1 MSSASSASPTR
12 RRMKLRSRPPWP
24 STASVMRRSSSA
36 AIQAML
42 GTSRAGLI
50 YWSRRPS
57 GVDIVSRSPQG
68 PLSDRLSRLEGPEMN
83 RKASAQWQGD
93 LKTGKGTVST
103 ESGVLQNTAYSFST
117 RFENGKGTNPEELA
131 AAAHAGC
138 FTMALSAE
146 LGKANLVA
154 TSLRTTCTVTLDKVD
169 GGWGITESHLE
180 VVAKIPGAS
189 QEAFRKAAE
198 TAETGCPI

>member
-1 MSSASSASPTR
+1 
-12 RRMKLRSRPPWP
+12 
-24 STASVMRRSSSA
+24 
-36 AIQAML
+36 
-42 GTSRAGLI
+42 
-50 YWSRRPS
+50 
-57 GVDIVSRSPQG
+57 
-68 PLSDRLSRLEGPEMN
+68 MN

-103 ESGVLQNTAYSFST
+103 ESGVLASTPYSFST
-117 RFENGKGTNPEELA
+117 RFESGKGTNPEELV

-154 TSLRTTCTVTLDKVD
+154 ALLRTTCTVTLDKVD

-189 QEAFRKAAE
+189 PEAFRKAAE
-198 TAETGCPI
+198 TAETGCPISKLFKTKITMDAKLEP

>member
-1 MSSASSASPTR
+1 
-12 RRMKLRSRPPWP
+12 
-24 STASVMRRSSSA
+24 
-36 AIQAML
+36 
-42 GTSRAGLI
+42 
-50 YWSRRPS
+50 
-57 GVDIVSRSPQG
+57 
-68 PLSDRLSRLEGPEMN
+68 MN

-103 ESGVLQNTAYSFST
+103 ESGVLQNTPYSFST
-117 RFENGKGTNPEELA
+117 RFENVKGTNPEELV

-154 TSLRTTCTVTLDKVD
+154 TSLRTTCTVTLDKVE

-198 TAETGCPI
+198 TAETGCPISKLFKTKITMDAKLEP